1 MKVISSSHGDVVEIK
16 SGSSRETADEFLEP
30 VTCTIQMTADEP

>member
-1 MKVISSSHGDVVEIK
+1 MKVISSSHGDAVEIK

-30 VTCTIQMTADEP
+30 VTIQMTADEP